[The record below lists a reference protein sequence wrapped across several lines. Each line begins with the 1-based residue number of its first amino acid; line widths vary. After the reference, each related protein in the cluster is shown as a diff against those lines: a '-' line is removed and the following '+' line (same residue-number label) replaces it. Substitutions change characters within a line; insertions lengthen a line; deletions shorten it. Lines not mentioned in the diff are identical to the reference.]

1 MSSAKTAYYPHRN
14 MPRRLGQL
22 LSWLVAL
29 TLGLVVTIWLARVTG
44 WLSGERLVDA
54 FTGSG
59 LTRYARILALA
70 PAWAL
75 FTAVFE
81 SLLVKAGQVLARR
94 RAGPPT
100 E

>member
-1 MSSAKTAYYPHRN
+1 MTHRLA
-14 MPRRLGQL
+14 RLVA
-22 LSWLVAL
+22 WFVAL
-29 TLGLVVTIWLARVTG
+29 TLALVVTIWLARVTG

-59 LTRYARILALA
+59 LGRYARILALA

-81 SLLVKAGQVLARR
+81 SLLVKAGQMLTRR
-94 RAGPPT
+94 RAAPPT